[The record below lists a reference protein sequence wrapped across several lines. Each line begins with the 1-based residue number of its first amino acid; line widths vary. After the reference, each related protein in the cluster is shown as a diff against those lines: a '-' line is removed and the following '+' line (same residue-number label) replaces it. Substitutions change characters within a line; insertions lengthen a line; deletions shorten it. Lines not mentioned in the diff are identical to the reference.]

1 MQSKK
6 NRATLVVK
14 DGWVMCPTC
23 RHRTHQ
29 HIGPQT
35 EAQRL
40 EVWCHRCKSVHVVN
54 IASGQ
59 CYLDSPCR

>member
-1 MQSKK
+1 MQSRKECG
-6 NRATLVVK
+6 TLVVK
-14 DGWVMCPTC
+14 DGWIICPIC

-29 HIGPQT
+29 HIAPQT
-35 EAQRL
+35 EAKQL
-40 EVWCHRCKSVHVVN
+40 EVWCHRCKTVHVVN